1 MGYNL
6 ELVRF
11 LSMTESQSHL
21 EEEIPAEEMPP
32 SDQSSGKLWNNLLV
46 ND

>member
-1 MGYNL
+1 MEYNL
-6 ELVRF
+6 ELVRL
-11 LSMTESQSHL
+11 LSMTKSQGHL
-21 EEEIPAEEMPP
+21 EEETPAEEMPP